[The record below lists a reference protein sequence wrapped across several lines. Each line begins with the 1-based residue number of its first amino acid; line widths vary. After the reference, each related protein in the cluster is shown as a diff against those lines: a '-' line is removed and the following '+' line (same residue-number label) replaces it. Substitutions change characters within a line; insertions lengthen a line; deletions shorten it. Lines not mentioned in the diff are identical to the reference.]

1 MTMTHDQALGAINDA
16 LRKTLKRDDIT
27 VTLKTDL
34 RGEDILDSLDA
45 MVFFLEL
52 AEHTGKA
59 FPEKDLVEQGFFR
72 VEKLVQHL
80 TS

>member
-1 MTMTHDQALGAINDA
+1 MTMTQDQALHAINDA

-27 VTLKTDL
+27 VTIKTDL

-52 AEHTGKA
+52 SEQTSKS

-72 VEKLVQHL
+72 VTKLVEHL
-80 TS
+80 TA